1 MCQVFIPMKDAGWK
15 EMMLEVDRKSR
26 LTNNNNSMASYCF
39 RQLHFVDDVG
49 QGHELFE
56 GIPKYMYV
64 LQVGNSLKQKSCR
77 LKILAPD
84 FITSF
89 ILF

>member
-1 MCQVFIPMKDAGWK
+1 MFIPMKDAGWK

-49 QGHELFE
+49 QGHKQFP
-56 GIPKYMYV
+56 GIPKYLYM
-64 LQVGNSLKQKSCR
+64 LQVGDPFSKEL
-77 LKILAPD
+77 
-84 FITSF
+84 
-89 ILF
+89 